1 MISRHMCYIKI
12 IIEFVI
18 LDRTTSQVNKQIL
31 FPKNKNKLF
40 LNNQNNIQESSLNI
54 ICIFENPAFA
64 LSVLFL
70 QMDYFF
76 VVMLFLSVVNT

>member
-1 MISRHMCYIKI
+1 MISRHMGYIKI

-18 LDRTTSQVNKQIL
+18 LVTV
-31 FPKNKNKLF
+31 LF
-40 LNNQNNIQESSLNI
+40 LNNKNNIQECSCKFIL
-54 ICIFENPAFA
+54 IFGNPAFA

-76 VVMLFLSVVNT
+76 VVMFFCQL

>member
-1 MISRHMCYIKI
+1 MISRHMGYIKI

-18 LDRTTSQVNKQIL
+18 LDRTTSQVSKQIL
-31 FPKNKNKLF
+31 PKNKIKLF
-40 LNNQNNIQESSLNI
+40 LNNKNNIQECSLNI

-76 VVMLFLSVVNT
+76 VVMFLCQL